1 VECERLQRSLLEYR
15 ESFVR
20 EHPDVAVHRID
31 FAKLTEDPEG
41 EILRLIDFLG
51 IEPTLEEI
59 NSAVSHV
66 NPQLRKFG

>member
-1 VECERLQRSLLEYR
+1 V
-15 ESFVR
+15 
-20 EHPDVAVHRID
+20 PVHRID